1 MSPVSEPRDP
11 FQLAYQ
17 LLSFIEENGRATRW
31 DLIKILG
38 NTRQFSHWIDG
49 FLLKDR
55 FITEQK
61 ESNNRARFY
70 FLTPNG
76 ELLLRLL
83 KNGNVMRSIT
93 RLGGKRLRRNGL

>member
-1 MSPVSEPRDP
+1 MRQVSEPRDP
-11 FQLAYQ
+11 VQIAHQ
-17 LLSFIEENGRATRW
+17 LLGFIEKKGRASRW

-38 NTRQFSHWIDG
+38 NTRQFGHWIDG

-55 FITEQK
+55 FIAE
-61 ESNNRARFY
+61 ESGGSTRLY
-70 FLTPNG
+70 SLTPNG

-93 RLGGKRLRRNGL
+93 RLGGRRLRRSAL

>member
-1 MSPVSEPRDP
+1 MSEPRDP
-11 FQLAYQ
+11 VQIAYQ
-17 LLSFIEENGRATRW
+17 LLSFIEEKGRATRW

-38 NTRQFSHWIDG
+38 NTRQFGHWIDD

-55 FITEQK
+55 FITEES
-61 ESNNRARFY
+61 ESNTRFY
-70 FLTPNG
+70 SLTMNG

-93 RLGGKRLRRNGL
+93 RLGGRRLRRNGL

>member
-1 MSPVSEPRDP
+1 MRQVSEPRDP
-11 FQLAYQ
+11 VQIAHQ
-17 LLSFIEENGRATRW
+17 LLSFIEKKGRASRW

-38 NTRQFSHWIDG
+38 NTRQFGHWIDG

-55 FITEQK
+55 FIAE
-61 ESNNRARFY
+61 ESGGSTRLY
-70 FLTPNG
+70 SLTPNG

-93 RLGGKRLRRNGL
+93 RLGGRRLRRSAL

>member
-1 MSPVSEPRDP
+1 VRQVSEPRDP
-11 FQLAYQ
+11 VQIAHQILT
-17 LLSFIEENGRATRW
+17 FIEENGRASRW

-38 NTRQFSHWIDG
+38 NTRQFGHWIDG

-55 FITEQK
+55 FIAE
-61 ESNNRARFY
+61 ESGSSTRFY
-70 FLTPNG
+70 SLTPNG

-93 RLGGKRLRRNGL
+93 RLGGRRLRRSAL

>member
-1 MSPVSEPRDP
+1 MSEPRDP
-11 FQLAYQ
+11 VQIAYQ

-38 NTRQFSHWIDG
+38 NTRQFGHWIDD

-55 FITEQK
+55 FITEES
-61 ESNNRARFY
+61 ESNTRFY
-70 FLTPNG
+70 SLTMNG

-93 RLGGKRLRRNGL
+93 RLGGRRLRRNGL

>member
-1 MSPVSEPRDP
+1 MRPVSEPRDP
-11 FQLAYQ
+11 VQIAHQ
-17 LLSFIEENGRATRW
+17 LLSFIEENGGATRW

-38 NTRQFSHWIDG
+38 NTRQFGHWIDG

-55 FITEQK
+55 FIAEETK
-61 ESNNRARFY
+61 SSTRTY
-70 FLTPNG
+70 SLTPNG

-93 RLGGKRLRRNGL
+93 RLGGRRLRRSAL

>member
-1 MSPVSEPRDP
+1 MSQVSEPRDP
-11 FQLAYQ
+11 IQIAHQ

-55 FITEQK
+55 FIAEES
-61 ESNNRARFY
+61 ESNTRFY
-70 FLTPNG
+70 SLTPNG

-93 RLGGKRLRRNGL
+93 RLGGRRLRRSAL

>member
-1 MSPVSEPRDP
+1 MSEPRDP
-11 FQLAYQ
+11 AQIAYQ

-38 NTRQFSHWIDG
+38 NTRQFNHWIDD

-55 FITEQK
+55 FITEES
-61 ESNNRARFY
+61 ESNTRFY
-70 FLTPNG
+70 SLTMNG

-93 RLGGKRLRRNGL
+93 RLSGRRLRRNGL

>member
-11 FQLAYQ
+11 VQISYQ
-17 LLSFIEENGRATRW
+17 LLSFIEEKGSATRW

-38 NTRQFSHWIDG
+38 NTRQFNHWIDG

-55 FITEQK
+55 FIAEK
-61 ESNNRARFY
+61 RESNTRLY
-70 FLTPNG
+70 SLTPNG

-83 KNGNVMRSIT
+83 KNGNIMRSIT
-93 RLGGKRLRRNGL
+93 RLSGRRLRRNTP